1 VTAAR
6 VVKPITQ
13 PVDQSLLRTVP
24 GLITSCRTARPPQPA
39 DMTDNT
45 PAGDKT
51 PHTNSQP
58 GGEVP
63 RIRVSSVTGFLAVIP
78 HLLGFHPSRS
88 MVVVG
93 LDARRG
99 RIVLAFRYDLPDPP
113 DAARARDIAEHA
125 VAVLRKRRI
134 RTAIAA
140 GYGEGTLVTPVAE
153 QLRAGLRG
161 AGIAMRDLLRVQD
174 GRYWS
179 YVCSDPGCCP
189 PDGVPFDV
197 SAHPAAAA
205 MTAAGLPARPDR
217 KSLADSVAPLT
228 GQAAESMR
236 LATERAVLRAADLI
250 ASSAAPSG
258 TLTPGAAPSRTPAT
272 PGAAPSRTPATP
284 GSWWL
289 VVEAGREAVR
299 AAISIYRHGGRIT
312 DHDQLAWLTVT
323 IADLRVRDDAWARME
338 PRHRADHQRL
348 WTDVVRHACEPYV
361 PAPASLLAFIAW
373 QSGDG
378 ALANVAIERALAA
391 DPEYS
396 MAHLIGQALDAGL
409 PPSAARL
416 PMTPEEVEASYAGT
430 ELGGTDRSAS
440 RSAGGSAARS
450 SARTSS
456 TGRSSARTSSTGR
469 SPTGRSPTGRPS
481 TGRPSTGRPSTGRPS
496 TGRSSTTRSASKRPS
511 A

>member
-1 VTAAR
+1 
-6 VVKPITQ
+6 
-13 PVDQSLLRTVP
+13 
-24 GLITSCRTARPPQPA
+24 
-39 DMTDNT
+39 MTDNT

-58 GGEVP
+58 SREVP
-63 RIRVSSVTGFLAVIP
+63 RIRVSSVAGFLAVIP

-113 DAARARDIAEHA
+113 DAARSRDIAEHA
-125 VAVLRKRRI
+125 AAVLRKRRI

-140 GYGEGTLVTPVAE
+140 GYGDGTLVTPVAE
-153 QLRAGLRG
+153 QVRTGLRG
-161 AGIAMRDLLRVQD
+161 AGIALRDLLRVQD

-179 YVCSDPGCCP
+179 YVCTDPGCCP
-189 PDGVPFDV
+189 PDGVPFDL
-197 SAHPAAAA
+197 SMHPAAAA
-205 MTAAGLPARPDR
+205 MTAAGMAARPDR
-217 KSLADSVAPLT
+217 ASLAASLAPLT
-228 GQAAESMR
+228 GRAAASMSE
-236 LATERAVLRAADLI
+236 ATDRAELRAGELI
-250 ASSAAPSG
+250 ASSSAQGGASSSAPGSEPSG
-258 TLTPGAAPSRTPAT
+258 AV
-272 PGAAPSRTPATP
+272 
-284 GSWWL
+284 GSLWL

-299 AAISIYRHGGRIT
+299 AAISIYRHGGQIT

-323 IADLRVRDDAWARME
+323 ISDLRVRDDAWARMD

-348 WTDVVRHACEPYV
+348 WTDVVRHAREPYV
-361 PAPASLLAFIAW
+361 PAPASLLAFTAW

-430 ELGGTDRSAS
+430 ELGGTGRSAS
-440 RSAGGSAARS
+440 RSASRSARGPAGKS
-450 SARTSS
+450 SA
-456 TGRSSARTSSTGR
+456 GRSSAGR
-469 SPTGRSPTGRPS
+469 
-481 TGRPSTGRPSTGRPS
+481 
-496 TGRSSTTRSASKRPS
+496 STTRSASKRPS
-511 A
+511 S

>member
-1 VTAAR
+1 MTAAR

-13 PVDQSLLRTVP
+13 SVDQSLLRTVP
-24 GLITSCRTARPPQPA
+24 GLITSCRVARPPQPA

-51 PHTNSQP
+51 PHTNSEP
-58 GGEVP
+58 DREVP
-63 RIRVSSVTGFLAVIP
+63 RIRVSSVAGFLAVIP

-113 DAARARDIAEHA
+113 DAARSRDIAEHA
-125 VAVLRKRRI
+125 AAVLRKRRI

-140 GYGEGTLVTPVAE
+140 GYGDGVLVTPVAE

-179 YVCSDPGCCP
+179 YVCTDPGCCP

-205 MTAAGLPARPDR
+205 MTAAGMPARPDR
-217 KSLADSVAPLT
+217 ASLADSLAPLT

-236 LATERAVLRAADLI
+236 QATERAVLRAAELI
-250 ASSAAPSG
+250 ASSGAPGSSSSRAQAGTSCGSASGSSRASSAPSG
-258 TLTPGAAPSRTPAT
+258 NPG
-272 PGAAPSRTPATP
+272 GL
-284 GSWWL
+284 WL
-289 VVEAGREAVR
+289 AVEAGREAVR

-361 PAPASLLAFIAW
+361 PAPASLLAFTAW

-430 ELGGTDRSAS
+430 ELGGTERSAS
-440 RSAGGSAARS
+440 RSARGSSAGRSSARGLSAGQS
-450 SARTSS
+450 SARTS
-456 TGRSSARTSSTGR
+456 
-469 SPTGRSPTGRPS
+469 
-481 TGRPSTGRPSTGRPS
+481 S

>member
-1 VTAAR
+1 
-6 VVKPITQ
+6 
-13 PVDQSLLRTVP
+13 
-24 GLITSCRTARPPQPA
+24 
-39 DMTDNT
+39 MTDNT

-236 LATERAVLRAADLI
+236 LATERAVLRAAELI

-258 TLTPGAAPSRTPAT
+258 TLTPGAAPSRTA
-272 PGAAPSRTPATP
+272 ATP

-440 RSAGGSAARS
+440 RSARGS
-450 SARTSS
+450 SARTS
-456 TGRSSARTSSTGR
+456 
-469 SPTGRSPTGRPS
+469 
-481 TGRPSTGRPSTGRPS
+481 STGRPS